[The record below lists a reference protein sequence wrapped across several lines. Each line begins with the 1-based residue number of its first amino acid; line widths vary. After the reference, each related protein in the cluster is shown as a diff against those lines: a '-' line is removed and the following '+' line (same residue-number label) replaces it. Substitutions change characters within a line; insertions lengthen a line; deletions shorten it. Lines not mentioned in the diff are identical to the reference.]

1 MTEPSTPLMRQ
12 YAAIKKQ
19 HPNALVFFRLG
30 DFYELFFEDAVVAAK
45 ELQIT
50 LTSRNKEKD
59 QAIPMCGVPYHAA
72 EGYLSK
78 LLRKGFKVAIC
89 EQMEDP
95 RLAKKLVRREVT
107 RVLTPGTAIDS
118 SVGAE
123 DNNFLAALARAT
135 SPGSGGAVG
144 LAALDLSTGEF
155 RATEFRGPDAER
167 RILEELQQLRPRE
180 VLYPRGLPLFDRA
193 PLNNASAGAPAEVP
207 LHEGA
212 SESGSVAASPAAEQT
227 STPSA
232 LPRTGD
238 LGRLADSSRAN
249 AERVRFTETPLDDWV
264 FSPDYAIPLVENQ
277 FGVLS
282 LEGFGLEGKPAAATA
297 AGAILHY
304 VRSTQKG
311 TLQHVDRIG
320 FYDRQEYLVLDAV
333 TVRNLELVEPL
344 FANTGTE
351 VTLFRALDATLTPM
365 GKRLLR
371 SWMLRPSINVV
382 EIGHRLDAVEAGVKD
397 FIAREELRR
406 ALEGVLDVERLLSR
420 VTLETANPRD
430 VLALCASLNRIPL
443 VRAALG
449 RLNVTLSGEKGVNE
463 TGLSSARFTELH
475 SLLDELA
482 DLRERIEKTI
492 VPEPPLTL
500 ADGGVI
506 QPGLDAELDELR
518 NLSRN
523 SKQYIAQIEE
533 RERKRTGIGS
543 LKVKFN
549 SVFGYYIEISK
560 ANLHHAPPDYERKQ
574 TLVNA
579 ERFTTP
585 ELKEYEAKVLDAQE
599 KIVEIERRLFAELRT
614 AIAAEAKRI
623 RQTSL
628 AVAEVD
634 VLASLAY
641 IAQNRGYCRPQFA
654 VSEPTTAGPS
664 STRSPSA
671 ADANALEIIDGRHP
685 VLEQLDISGVSDRF
699 VPNDLYLNAT
709 THGILL
715 ITGPNMGGKST
726 YLRQTALIVLMA
738 QMGSFV
744 PARSARLPVTDRIF
758 TRIGASDNL
767 ARGRSTFMVEMTETA
782 AILNTATARSLIL
795 LDEIGRGTSTYD
807 GLAIAWAV
815 IEYIHSTSRAKT
827 LFATH
832 YHELTELDR
841 LPGVKNFHVSVKETG
856 GGIVFL
862 RKVEPGA
869 ADRSYGIEVAKL
881 AGLPPEVI
889 RRAREVL
896 HEHENAEH
904 QATEHLAPGTRD
916 AEPQMQLTM
925 FTPLSQ
931 KIVDRLKEADLNNL
945 TPLDA
950 LNLLNELKKQV

>member
-12 YAAIKKQ
+12 YTAIKKQ
-19 HPNALVFFRLG
+19 HPTALLFFRLG
-30 DFYELFFEDAVVAAK
+30 DFYELFFEDAIVAAR

-59 QAIPMCGVPYHAA
+59 AAIPMCGVPYHAA

-95 RLAKKLVRREVT
+95 KVAKKLVRREVT
-107 RVLTPGTAIDS
+107 RVLTPGTALDGSIS
-118 SVGAE
+118 SE
-123 DNNFLAALARAT
+123 ENNFLAALARA
-135 SPGSGGAVG
+135 SGAVG

-155 RATEFRGPDAER
+155 RATEFRGENAER
-167 RILEELQQLRPRE
+167 RIVEELHQLRPRE
-180 VLYPRGLPLFDRA
+180 VLYPSSLPLFDQA
-193 PLNNASAGAPAEVP
+193 PLDPSK
-207 LHEGA
+207 
-212 SESGSVAASPAAEQT
+212 SSSTESNSQANPVAFQQPGD
-227 STPSA
+227 
-232 LPRTGD
+232 RT
-238 LGRLADSSRAN
+238 
-249 AERVRFTETPLDDWV
+249 RFTETPLEDWV
-264 FSPDYAIPLVENQ
+264 FATDYAIPLVENQ

-282 LEGFGLEGKPAAATA
+282 LEGFGLEGRPAAAAA

-304 VRSTQKG
+304 VRSTQRG
-311 TLQHVDRIG
+311 TLEHVDRIG
-320 FYDRQEYLVLDAV
+320 FYDRQQCLVLDAV

-344 FANTGTE
+344 FANTGDE

-371 SWMLRPSINVV
+371 SWLLRPSIDVG
-382 EIGHRLDAVEAGVKD
+382 EIQKRLDAVDAGVKE

-406 ALEGVLDVERLLSR
+406 AMGGVQDIERLLSR

-430 VLALCASLNRIPL
+430 LLGLCASLNRTPL
-443 VRAALG
+443 IKAALA
-449 RLNVTLSGEKGVNE
+449 R
-463 TGLSSARFTELH
+463 LSSSRLQELH
-475 SLLDELA
+475 LLLDDLA
-482 DLRERIEKTI
+482 DLRGRIEKTI

-506 QPGLDAELDELR
+506 QSGVDAELDDLR

-533 RERKRTGIGS
+533 RERQRTGVNS

-549 SVFGYYIEISK
+549 SAFGYYIEISK
-560 ANLHHAPPDYERKQ
+560 ANLHHAPADYERKQ

-585 ELKEYEAKVLDAQE
+585 ELKEYEIKVLDAQE
-599 KIVEIERRLFAELRT
+599 KIVEIERRLFAELRS

-628 AVAEVD
+628 ALAEVD
-634 VLASLAY
+634 VLAALAL
-641 IAQNRGYCRPQFA
+641 IAQNRGYCRPQFVDGLSDCA
-654 VSEPTTAGPS
+654 DPADSSE
-664 STRSPSA
+664 
-671 ADANALEIIDGRHP
+671 LEIVGGRHP
-685 VLEQLDISGVSDRF
+685 VLEQQGLTGSNDSF
-699 VPNDLYLNAT
+699 VPNDLYLNST
-709 THGILL
+709 SHSILL

-744 PARSARLPVTDRIF
+744 PARLARLPIVDRIF

-782 AILNTATARSLIL
+782 AILNTATPRSLIL
-795 LDEIGRGTSTYD
+795 LDEIGRGTATYD

-815 IEYIHSTSRAKT
+815 IEYIHASSRAKT

-832 YHELTELDR
+832 YHELTELES
-841 LPGVKNFHVSVKETG
+841 LEGVKNFHVSVKENA

-862 RKVEPGA
+862 RKVEPGP

-881 AGLPPEVI
+881 AGLPPEVVV
-889 RRAREVL
+889 RAREVL
-896 HEHENAEH
+896 HEHENAE
-904 QATEHLAPGTRD
+904 QEATSHLASGPKP
-916 AEPQMQLTM
+916 AEPAMQMTM

-931 KIVDRLKEADLNNL
+931 RIVDRLREADLNNL
-945 TPLDA
+945 TPLEA
-950 LNLLNELKKQV
+950 LNLLNELKKQIV